1 MAHDPLGVPIA
12 KRDSRGLLLTPA
24 GRLFLWCPTPQAQAK
39 IQNTLT
45 ASGIEARLAEGD
57 CLIVDLPWETMRGL
71 VIPMRRILTHRE
83 AEELRVLYKPAGG
96 ELTTA
101 DFPKVQSYSQFSL
114 LSQSSWLGELLADE
128 RLTAVLQPIVHADNP
143 QRVYGHEALLRGI
156 GRDRS
161 IVYPNYIF
169 DVARGCGMMM
179 QLDLAA
185 RQAAI
190 DRMVIDDIRE
200 TLFVNLMPS
209 AIDDPVS
216 SLHRTV
222 EMIDEARIPHER
234 VVFEVVESE
243 QAHGIVDLR
252 SLLRGYREAGFRVA
266 LDDIGSGYSSLNL
279 LHQLRPDF
287 VKLDME
293 LIRGVHADPYKALI
307 AQKMIEIANTLG
319 VETIAEGV
327 ETMEEL
333 RWVGASG
340 ATYAQG
346 NAIGRP
352 SVPTLQGRT
361 PTAPRGIVS

>member
-1 MAHDPLGVPIA
+1 MSDDPLGIPIA

-39 IQNTLT
+39 ILNALT
-45 ASGIEARLAEGD
+45 SSGIEARLAEGD

-71 VIPMRRILTHRE
+71 VIPLRRILTHRE

-101 DFPKVQSYSQFSL
+101 DFPKVQSYTQFSL

-128 RLTAVLQPIVHADNP
+128 RLTAVLQPIVYATNP

-185 RQAAI
+185 RQAVI

-209 AIDDPVS
+209 AIDDPIS

-222 EMIDEARIPHER
+222 EMIDEAGIPHER
-234 VVFEVVESE
+234 VVFAVVESE
-243 QAHGIVDLR
+243 QAHGMVDLR

-333 RWVGASG
+333 RWVEASG

-361 PTAPRGIVS
+361 PTVPRGLVS